1 MSKVIQDLSSPFVD
15 NRGEIQNLL
24 SDHHGSCVIIK
35 SVKGSQ
41 RANHFHK
48 EDYHYCYLI
57 SGLIKYLE
65 RPVGSTEKPVEYTI
79 KPGMMFYTGPMIE
92 HCMYFVEDSIF
103 LTFGG
108 GTRSQEDY
116 ENDLVRISSL
126 HDQYSV

>member
-1 MSKVIQDLSSPFVD
+1 MSEVIKELPKPFVD
-15 NRGEIQNLL
+15 DRGEIQNLL
-24 SDHHGSCVIIK
+24 SDHNGSCVIIK

-41 RANHFHK
+41 RANHYHK

-57 SGLIKYLE
+57 SGGITYSE
-65 RPVGSTEKPVEYTI
+65 RPVGSTETPKEYTI
-79 KPGMMFYTGPMIE
+79 TPGTMFYTGPLVE
-92 HCMYFVEDSIF
+92 HCMYFTEDSVF

-126 HDQYSV
+126 HDQYGV